1 MKNMRRIKRMSR
13 GAKRKKIPGM
23 NLVSLMDVFTILVFF
38 LLVNSANTEELDNP
52 KNLKLPDSVAERK
65 PDQTIVVMIT
75 PDNIMVRGEVVTT
88 VEEAIEQEQG
98 EIESLR
104 AVLQAESKRMLNLS
118 TESSERGKEITIM
131 GDRQLPFRLLK
142 KVMST
147 CTAAGFSEISL
158 AVMQKASQTG

>member
-1 MKNMRRIKRMSR
+1 MKNMRRIKRMGR